1 MHIVTLPKSS
11 GMEKIFITATTLL
24 SIPPVADDTLLSPQF
39 HLSVSCTNPEFKLS
53 HLHQSYATKK
63 MLNSGEY

>member
-24 SIPPVADDTLLSPQF
+24 SIPPVTDDTLLSPSF
-39 HLSVSCTNPEFKLS
+39 HLSVSCTNPEFKLFQ
-53 HLHQSYATKK
+53 LHQSYATKK